1 MEPFD
6 MDRRKPMTM
15 TKTKTKNPQSSVRIE
30 GLEPRRLLSAA
41 APQTVHP
48 MLAPAAIGAPDNG
61 YSPAQIKHAYGF
73 DQVSANG
80 AGQTIAIVDAFN
92 DPNIANDLS
101 VFSQNFGLPAAN
113 LKVVSQTGGSVSNIK
128 TDTGWAGEIAL
139 DVEWA
144 HGAAPGANILLVEAK
159 SDSITDLM
167 AAVDYA
173 RKAQN
178 VSVVSMS
185 WGGSEFRGQTQF
197 DKYFTT
203 PAGHQNVTF
212 IASSGDSGS
221 WFGPSWPATSP
232 SVLSV
237 GGTSLYTSD
246 NAGTYAA
253 ESGWRYSGGGISSVY
268 PVPSYQ
274 ASAQSTGSRTSPD
287 VAYNADPYTGFAV
300 YDSIADQG
308 YVGWQVIGGT
318 SAGAPQWAALI
329 AIADQVRNNSGKG
342 TLDGASNTLPALYKL
357 YSPPGSASYA
367 SYTADFDDVV
377 GGRSSRFLAAH
388 SGYDGVTGLGSP
400 KVAAIVSALS
410 GVPGVTVTVGFV
422 RAARAVR
429 SNTRRFPV
437 TTGSDGSSGSTT
449 TTTITAVNPVNGTI
463 LDLRPLTVATLDPGT
478 RDMLENSTSS
488 AAIIS
493 RFTGNVAANQSA
505 PSSASRLVQ
514 DIASAAALPQTAIAA
529 VVITDLAIPA
539 ATVPAIVR
547 IASTDA
553 VTAFSDAM
561 ASFAQESAAL
571 GDMVGAVLG
580 GASDAGAASHAIT
593 HGRAWAATIAVL
605 AADAVLIGTWQAH
618 RRAQKQRAKRRAPYQ
633 RTFSLLPIER

>member
-1 MEPFD
+1 MELFH
-6 MDRRKPMTM
+6 MDRTK
-15 TKTKTKNPQSSVRIE
+15 KTKKTTRMNREHAVRIE
-30 GLEPRRLLSAA
+30 GLESRRLLSA
-41 APQTVHP
+41 TVQP
-48 MLAPAAIGAPDNG
+48 FLTIAPAAIGAPDNG

-73 DQVSANG
+73 DQVSGNG

-113 LKVVSQTGGSVSNIK
+113 LKVVSQTGGSVNNIK
-128 TDTGWAGEIAL
+128 TDSGWAGEISL

-144 HGAAPGANILLVEAK
+144 HAIAPGANILLVESK

-274 ASAQSTGSRTSPD
+274 AAAQSTGSRTSPD
-287 VAYNADPYTGFAV
+287 VAYDADPYTGFAV
-300 YDSIADQG
+300 YDSLPDQG

-329 AIADQVRNNSGKG
+329 AIADQVRNNAGKG
-342 TLDGASNTLPALYKL
+342 TLDGASNTLPALYSL
-357 YSPPGSASYA
+357 YSPAGTTSYA
-367 SYTADFDDVV
+367 TYVADFNDVI

-400 KVAAIVSALS
+400 KVAAVIAALS
-410 GVPGVTVTVGFV
+410 GVPGASVTVGTV
-422 RAARAVR
+422 RVARAAR

-449 TTTITAVNPVNGTI
+449 TTAAPVNGTI
-463 LDLRPLTVATLDPGT
+463 LDVRPVAAAALNPGA
-478 RDMLENSTSS
+478 RDMMETAALS
-488 AAIIS
+488 AATIS
-493 RFTGNVAANQSA
+493 HATGNVAANQTA
-505 PSSASRLVQ
+505 L
-514 DIASAAALPQTAIAA
+514 ASAASRFVQDVAFATLPQSAVAA
-529 VVITDLAIPA
+529 VITDLAIPA
-539 ATVPAIVR
+539 ATVPTVLR

-553 VTAFSDAM
+553 VAAFSDAM

-580 GASDAGAASHAIT
+580 AGSDGAASHVIT
-593 HGRAWAATIAVL
+593 HGRAWAATVAVL

-618 RRAQKQRAKRRAPYQ
+618 RRAQRAQAKRRAPYQ

>member
-1 MEPFD
+1 
-6 MDRRKPMTM
+6 MDRTQK
-15 TKTKTKNPQSSVRIE
+15 KTTRMNRQNPVRIE
-30 GLEPRRLLSAA
+30 GLESRRLLSA
-41 APQTVHP
+41 TVQP
-48 MLAPAAIGAPDNG
+48 LLTIAPAAIGAPDSG

-73 DQVSANG
+73 DQVSGNG

-113 LKVVSQTGGSVSNIK
+113 LKIVSQTGGSVSNIK
-128 TDTGWAGEIAL
+128 TDSGWAGEIAL

-144 HGAAPGANILLVEAK
+144 HAIAPGANILLVEAK

-167 AAVDYA
+167 AAVDLA
-173 RKAQN
+173 RKAQG

-246 NAGTYAA
+246 NAGTYAG
-253 ESGWRYSGGGISSVY
+253 ESGWRYSGGGISAVY
-268 PVPSYQ
+268 SVPSYQ

-287 VAYNADPYTGFAV
+287 VSYDADPYTGFAV
-300 YDSIADQG
+300 YDSLPDQG
-308 YVGWQVIGGT
+308 FSGWQVVGGT

-329 AIADQVRNNSGKG
+329 AIANQVRANAGKG
-342 TLDGASNTLPALYKL
+342 TLDGASNTLPALYSL
-357 YSPPGSASYA
+357 YSPAGTTSYA
-367 SYTADFDDVV
+367 SYVADFNDVV

-388 SGYDGVTGLGSP
+388 SGYDGVTGLGTP
-400 KVAAIVSALS
+400 KVPAVIAALS
-410 GVPGVTVTVGFV
+410 GVQSTNVALASAKSAK
-422 RAARAVR
+422 AARA
-429 SNTRRFPV
+429 NARRFPV
-437 TTGSDGSSGSTT
+437 ATGSDGGTT
-449 TTTITAVNPVNGTI
+449 TTTITAVNPVNGTL
-463 LDLRPLTVATLDPGT
+463 LDVRPLDVAALNPGARNTL
-478 RDMLENSTSS
+478 ESS
-488 AAIIS
+488 ALSATAIS
-493 RFTGNVAANQSA
+493 LATGSTAANHAA
-505 PSSASRLVQ
+505 PAASASRFVQ
-514 DIASAAALPQTAIAA
+514 DIASPTLPPTATIAA
-529 VVITDLAIPA
+529 VITDMAIPA
-539 ATVPAIVR
+539 ATVPTVVR

-571 GDMVGAVLG
+571 GDMVGAMLG
-580 GASDAGAASHAIT
+580 SGGSDAGAASHVIT

-618 RRAQKQRAKRRAPYQ
+618 RRSQKEQAKRRAPYQ
-633 RTFSLLPIER
+633 RTFSLLPIAR